1 MIAKARRE
9 PLHKS
14 SLRKQPAALS
24 PVARPGRSKEDGVFD
39 RLVYERVRLA
49 ILSALAVQHE
59 LSFSDLKESTAV
71 SDGNLSA
78 HLRKLEEAGYLGC
91 EKSFA
96 DRRPRSTY
104 RLTAAGRAALDR
116 YLDHVEAVIKA
127 TRWR

>member
-1 MIAKARRE
+1 MIAKGRHE
-9 PLHKS
+9 LFYKS
-14 SLRKQPAALS
+14 SLRKRPAALS
-24 PVARPGRSKEDGVFD
+24 PVARAGRSDEDAVFD

-78 HLRKLEEAGYLGC
+78 HLRKLEEAGYLRC

-104 RLTAAGRAALDR
+104 RLTTSGRAALDR

-127 TRWR
+127 TRRR

>member
-9 PLHKS
+9 PLYKS

-24 PVARPGRSKEDGVFD
+24 PVSRPGRSKADAGFD
-39 RLVYERVRLA
+39 RLVYERVRLV

-78 HLRKLEEAGYLGC
+78 HLRKLEEAGYLRC

-104 RLTAAGRAALDR
+104 RLTAPGRAALDR
-116 YLDHVEAVIKA
+116 FLDHVEAVIKVT
-127 TRWR
+127 TRR